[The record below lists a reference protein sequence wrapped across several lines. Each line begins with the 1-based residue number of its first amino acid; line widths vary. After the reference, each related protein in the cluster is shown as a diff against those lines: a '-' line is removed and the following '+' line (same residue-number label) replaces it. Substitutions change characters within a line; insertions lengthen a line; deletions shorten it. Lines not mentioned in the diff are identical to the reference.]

1 MATLVNV
8 SSPSTNTACAAFQV
22 AHGLG
27 SAPPD
32 MPEIENTKL
41 GEIAFVSPY
50 YDATHFYFTASGPNL
65 TAIVK
70 VELCACR
77 SW

>member
-8 SSPSTNTACAAFQV
+8 TSPSTNTACAAFTV

-27 SAPPD
+27 AAPPD
-32 MPEIENTKL
+32 MPEIENTSL
-41 GEIAFVSPY
+41 GEIAFRSPY
-50 YDATHFYFTASGPNL
+50 YDGLYFYFTASGPNI

-70 VELCACR
+70 VEP
-77 SW
+77 